1 MIDTRNVS
9 IIQDEDGKP
18 IVLIN
23 DKKFKGITREDWK
36 EVEQYLMQYIGTF
49 YEISACSEKI
59 FITSDFPDEYANSQS
74 RIALKG
80 ARKKA
85 KAEASQ
91 GIPELIQIAIPQPPL
106 FEENREPKHSKDAQK
121 GWYRYHVRFGLPI
134 YNEQTGGLERYN
146 IFSATMLVRHADDG
160 NKYLYDLTTIKKE
173 TSSPLKS

>member
-1 MIDTRNVS
+1 MINSRNIS
-9 IIQDEDGKP
+9 IIQDEEGKP

-23 DKKFKGITREDWK
+23 DKKFRGLTKEDWK
-36 EVEQYLMQYIGTF
+36 TIEQYLMKYIGAF

-59 FITSDFPDEYANSQS
+59 YIDKDFPDEYANSQS

-85 KAEASQ
+85 KAEAAQ
-91 GIPELIQIAIPQPPL
+91 GIPELIKIAIPQEPIW
-106 FEENREPKHSKDAQK
+106 EENKETKHQENAQN
-121 GWYRYHVRFGLPI
+121 GWYRYYVRFGLPV
-134 YNEQTGGLERYN
+134 YNENTGSLERYN
-146 IFSATMLVRHADDG
+146 IFSATMLVRHAADG